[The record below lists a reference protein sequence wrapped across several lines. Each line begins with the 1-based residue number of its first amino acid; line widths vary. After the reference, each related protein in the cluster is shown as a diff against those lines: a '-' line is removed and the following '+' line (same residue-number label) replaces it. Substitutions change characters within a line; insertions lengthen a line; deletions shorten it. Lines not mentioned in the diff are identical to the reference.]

1 MTGSRSFQRTQHEGP
16 SLGHRRVHR
25 FAVARVLLARGD
37 TVVSFENLND
47 YYDVTLTQVRLAH
60 FIDHPNYVHVQAD
73 LEGRAA
79 VEQVFVT
86 QTQSARST

>member
-1 MTGSRSFQRTQHEGP
+1 MYKSGLDGGVIGSNR
-16 SLGHRRVHR
+16 
-25 FAVARVLLARGD
+25 AV
-37 TVVSFENLND
+37 
-47 YYDVTLTQVRLAH
+47 VTLKQVRLAH

-86 QTQSARST
+86 QTQSARSA